1 MKKFFFFTAIAFVML
16 TSSCKKEVTPLS
28 QDRTATER
36 ISSSGAVPFSDVF
49 TVSSVD
55 ETMSNPCMN
64 EVMTITSGELLID
77 VHGVYNANKS
87 TIIVHANVQEVT
99 FIGESGRKYTT
110 SGSFNEQTSEFSN
123 GVFTTKLVHFDRFI
137 TAGSKNNLIVK
148 DTYYIKVDANG
159 NVTIIRGESHE
170 FYCQ

>member
-1 MKKFFFFTAIAFVML
+1 MKKIFLFLTITVLML
-16 TSSCKKEVTPLS
+16 SSSCKKEITPLS
-28 QDRTATER
+28 KDRTATER

-49 TVSSVD
+49 TVSLVG
-55 ETMSNPCMN
+55 ETFYNPCLN
-64 EVMTITSGELLID
+64 EVMTITSGGLLID

-123 GVFTTKLVHFDRFI
+123 GVFTTKLVHFDRYI
-137 TAGSKNNLIVK
+137 TAGSKNNLIDK
-148 DTYYIKVDANG
+148 DTYYIKVDADG
-159 NVTIIRGESHE
+159 NVTIIRDESHE
-170 FYCQ
+170 TYCQ

>member
-1 MKKFFFFTAIAFVML
+1 MKKIFFFTSIAFLML
-16 TSSCKKEVTPLS
+16 NSSCKKEVTPLS

-36 ISSSGAVPFSDVF
+36 ISAAVPFSDVF
-49 TVSSVD
+49 KVSLVG
-55 ETMSNPCMN
+55 ETFFNPCMN

-87 TIIVHANVQEVT
+87 TIIVHANVQGAT

-123 GVFTTKLVHFDRFI
+123 GVFTTKLVHFDRYI
-137 TAGSKNNLIVK
+137 TPGSKNNLIDK
-148 DTYYIKVDANG
+148 DTYYIKVDADG
-159 NVTIIRGESHE
+159 NVTIIRDESHE
-170 FYCQ
+170 TYCQ